1 MQTESLRSDQ
11 HTHTHTHCATIGY
24 TSVCEREICSLF
36 RERPTAESLELPRL
50 PLSLSLYGWRE
61 EQREKKLRSD
71 TQGPYRVFTALY
83 TLSTRDLEEH
93 LTKYTQRYQ
102 THKTRVARGF

>member
-1 MQTESLRSDQ
+1 M
-11 HTHTHTHCATIGY
+11 
-24 TSVCEREICSLF
+24 CEREICSLF

-50 PLSLSLYGWRE
+50 PLSLSPSLSLYGWRE

-83 TLSTRDLEEH
+83 TPSTRDLEEH

-102 THKTRVARGF
+102 THKTRVAQGS